1 MKVIVMGCGRIGS
14 QVSKLLDEQGHNV
27 TVIDHDQNAEGRL
40 PKSFHGRMVKGLGFD
55 RSALLEAG
63 IEQADAFVAASQSDN
78 ANLVAART
86 ARNIFHV
93 PRVVAR
99 LYDPRRAEIYQR
111 LGLTTIS
118 STTWGAERI
127 YQVLTHTDL
136 DVWETFG
143 RGEVSLVH
151 LEAPT
156 QLAGRRVSQLNISGE
171 VMVISITRDNTAF
184 IPEPGTEFREGDM
197 IHLIV
202 LTTSMERLEDMLG
215 MERR

>member
-1 MKVIVMGCGRIGS
+1 MKAIVMGCGRVGS
-14 QVSKLLDEQGHNV
+14 QVSKLLDKQGHSV

-40 PKSFHGRMVKGLGFD
+40 PASFKGRLVKGLGFD
-55 RSALLEAG
+55 RNVLIEAG

-78 ANLVAART
+78 ANIVAARI

-99 LYDPRRAEIYQR
+99 LYDPRRAEIYER

-136 DVWETFG
+136 DVRETFG
-143 RGEVSLVH
+143 RGEVSLLH
-151 LEAPT
+151 LEA
-156 QLAGRRVSQLNISGE
+156 LSQLIGRTVGQLNVPGE
-171 VMVISITRDNTAF
+171 VLVVSITRNNEAF
-184 IPEPGTEFREGDM
+184 IPDLGTEFREGDM
-197 IHLIV
+197 IHLVV
-202 LTTSMERLEDMLG
+202 LTAAMERLEEMLG